1 MLVGVCEVESRVVDT
16 VLGGDQPVLGDHG
29 GSAAPAANLYSLQV
43 TFGGHSD
50 VEV

>member
-16 VLGGDQPVLGDHG
+16 VLCGDQPVLGDHG
-29 GSAAPAANLYSLQV
+29 GGAAPAANLYSLQV

-50 VEV
+50 LEV